1 LRHPISIEASGP
13 PVLAEST
20 PTTMTARYQF
30 PARGDRPAVELI
42 WRHGDPPDVL
52 GQNGMPK
59 WTSGILF
66 VGSEGF
72 ILADYTKRL
81 LWPEE
86 KFADFKAP
94 EPTIPKS
101 VGHHQEWINAC
112 KTGSPTTCN
121 FDYSGALTETVLLG
135 NVAYRLGRKI
145 GWDAEN
151 LSVPDCPEAGR
162 IIRREY
168 REGWVL

>member
-1 LRHPISIEASGP
+1 
-13 PVLAEST
+13 
-20 PTTMTARYQF
+20 
-30 PARGDRPAVELI
+30 
-42 WRHGDPPDVL
+42 
-52 GQNGMPK
+52 MPK

-72 ILADYTKRL
+72 ILADYTKWL

-86 KFADFKAP
+86 KFADFEPP

-112 KTGSPTTCN
+112 KAGSPTTCN
-121 FDYSGALTETVLLG
+121 FDLTETVLLG

-145 GWDAEN
+145 GWDTEK
-151 LSVPDCPEAGR
+151 LSVPDCPEAGQY
-162 IIRREY
+162 IRREY
-168 REGWVL
+168 RQGRAL